1 MSEPIDD
8 IENAIERASD
18 VLHNS
23 REWEAEGVYAEY
35 IVPAL
40 DRARA
45 AIALATQRAEA
56 AEAERKREIGHLRD
70 MLRDHR
76 IEFDDHTRGR
86 TGALSQF
93 IYDLTAER
101 DALRTFVFVSGQWV
115 SKYVTDNAVSTPEAW
130 KDFSLLMQA
139 YNAMKVQS

>member
-45 AIALATQRAEA
+45 ALALATQRAEA
-56 AEAERKREIGHLRD
+56 AEAER
-70 MLRDHR
+70 
-76 IEFDDHTRGR
+76 
-86 TGALSQF
+86 
-93 IYDLTAER
+93 
-101 DALRTFVFVSGQWV
+101 DALRVLADGLKEVIGLLRGSAVAGWCAECKGSGYITTHLGSEGSGTV
-115 SKYVTDNAVSTPEAW
+115 ATRKCVCGGNPFLRNATAEFW
-130 KDFSLLMQA
+130 LEER
-139 YNAMKVQS
+139 